1 MSNEKRSSFTGKI
14 GFVLAAAGSAVG
26 LGNIWRFPYLAAKY
40 GGGIFLLC
48 YIILAM
54 TFGLALM
61 ITEIAIGRKTGKSA
75 IEAYGA
81 LNKKWDFLGKISSV
95 VPMIIL
101 PYYCVIGGWVIKY
114 FFVFVTGQGHAAA
127 GEGYFEGFISQATE
141 PIVWL
146 LIYIAFTA
154 VVVMLGVEKGI
165 EKFSKVL
172 MPVLVVLSIG
182 IAIYTVTLDGAGAG
196 VKYYFMPDF
205 SKFSVMTVLAALGQ
219 LFYSMSISMGIL
231 ITYGSYMPKET
242 SIEKSAHQIEIFDS
256 GIAIIAGLM
265 IVPSVFVFTGGDEAM
280 LQKGA
285 GLMFEMLPKIF
296 DTIPLGNV
304 IGVVFFL
311 LVFFAALTSSI
322 SLMETVVSI
331 IQDKFGLKR
340 KTVCLIVVAGCILLA
355 LPSSLGYGI
364 WDSVKIFGLSF
375 LDFFDFVSNSVIMP
389 IVAILTCIFVGYVI
403 KPKTLIDEIA
413 ISKKFK
419 SEKLYIVIIKYI
431 APFCILAILISSVLN
446 SLGVIDI

>member
-1 MSNEKRSSFTGKI
+1 MEKKRSGFTGGL
-14 GFVLAAAGSAVG
+14 GFVFATAGSAVG
-26 LGNIWRFPYLAAKY
+26 LGNLWRFPYLAAKY

>member
-1 MSNEKRSSFTGKI
+1 MEKKRSGFTGGL
-14 GFVLAAAGSAVG
+14 GFVFATAGSAVG
-26 LGNIWRFPYLAAKY
+26 LGNLWRFPYLAAKY

-81 LNKKWDFLGKISSV
+81 LNKKWDFLGKISSA

-114 FFVFVTGQGHAAA
+114 FFVFVSGQGHAAA

>member
-1 MSNEKRSSFTGKI
+1 MEKKRSGFTGGL
-14 GFVLAAAGSAVG
+14 GFVFATAGSAVG
-26 LGNIWRFPYLAAKY
+26 LGNLWRFPYLAAKY

-127 GEGYFEGFISQATE
+127 GEGYFDGFISQATE
-141 PIVWL
+141 PMVWL

-205 SKFSVMTVLAALGQ
+205 RKFSVMTVLAALGQ

-296 DTIPLGNV
+296 DTIPLGKV

>member
-1 MSNEKRSSFTGKI
+1 MEKKRSSFTGGL
-14 GFVLAAAGSAVG
+14 GFVFATAGSAVG
-26 LGNIWRFPYLAAKY
+26 LGNLWRFPYLAAKY

-81 LNKKWDFLGKISSV
+81 LNKKWDFLGKISSA

-127 GEGYFEGFISQATE
+127 GEGYFDGFISQATE

-413 ISKKFK
+413 ISKRFK

>member
-1 MSNEKRSSFTGKI
+1 MEKKRSGFTGGL
-14 GFVLAAAGSAVG
+14 GFVFATAGSAVG
-26 LGNIWRFPYLAAKY
+26 LGNLWRFPYLAAKY

-114 FFVFVTGQGHAAA
+114 FLVFVTGQGPAAA

-413 ISKKFK
+413 ISKRFK

>member
-1 MSNEKRSSFTGKI
+1 
-14 GFVLAAAGSAVG
+14 
-26 LGNIWRFPYLAAKY
+26 
-40 GGGIFLLC
+40 
-48 YIILAM
+48 M

-127 GEGYFEGFISQATE
+127 GKGYFEGFISQATE

-364 WDSVKIFGLSF
+364 WDSIKIFGLSF

>member
-1 MSNEKRSSFTGKI
+1 MEKKRSGFTGGL
-14 GFVLAAAGSAVG
+14 GFVFATAGSAVG
-26 LGNIWRFPYLAAKY
+26 LGNLWRFPYLAAKY

-81 LNKKWDFLGKISSV
+81 LNKKWDFLGKISSA

>member
-1 MSNEKRSSFTGKI
+1 MEKKRSGFTGGL
-14 GFVLAAAGSAVG
+14 GFVFATAGSAVG
-26 LGNIWRFPYLAAKY
+26 LGNLWRFPYLAAKY

-114 FFVFVTGQGHAAA
+114 FFVFVSGQGHAAA

>member
-1 MSNEKRSSFTGKI
+1 MVKKRSGFTGGL
-14 GFVLAAAGSAVG
+14 GFVFATAGSAVG
-26 LGNIWRFPYLAAKY
+26 LGNLWRFPYLAAKY

-95 VPMIIL
+95 VPMIIF

-431 APFCILAILISSVLN
+431 APLCILAILISSVLN

>member
-1 MSNEKRSSFTGKI
+1 MVKKRSGFTGGL
-14 GFVLAAAGSAVG
+14 GFVFATAGSAVG
-26 LGNIWRFPYLAAKY
+26 LGNLWRFPYLAAKY

-413 ISKKFK
+413 ISKRFK

>member
-1 MSNEKRSSFTGKI
+1 MEKKRSGFTGGL
-14 GFVLAAAGSAVG
+14 GFVFATAGSAVG
-26 LGNIWRFPYLAAKY
+26 LGNLWRFPYLAAKY

-48 YIILAM
+48 YISLAM

-296 DTIPLGNV
+296 DTIPLGSV